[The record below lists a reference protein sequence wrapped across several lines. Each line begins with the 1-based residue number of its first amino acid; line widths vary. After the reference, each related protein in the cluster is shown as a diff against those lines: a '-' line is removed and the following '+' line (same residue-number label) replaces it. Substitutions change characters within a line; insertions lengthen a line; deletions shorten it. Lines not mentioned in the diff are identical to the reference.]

1 MGGGRV
7 YTMFAAPVNF
17 VEPLM
22 FHLATQHNAAA
33 EVSVAGAE
41 KTSFAWAKGALSPCP
56 SKEPFSPLVT
66 PSRGPKVPSPRL
78 SCTHLGLPPQHHLT
92 HLPGSSRAGRHLV
105 EAIRGALTVAEP
117 ASTSTSMPLPRPGTS
132 VRVVV
137 RGLGGRRRV
146 RLMPAF
152 VQSLARLLASPAAAF
167 LSAAPTPNPNPS
179 PLLRPPTAPHPASPL
194 ETFTDPTHMCY
205 WLAHL
210 AANPSVRG
218 GAADEPCTPPEP
230 HLTATRALLARPSSP
245 TTASTTSTTTSS
257 TTSTKRRNRKRRAP
271 PSEAAAASPRARQRK
286 QQRTGGG
293 VGARAG
299 AGDGS
304 STARQG
310 KGKGKGGWREEMAAQ
325 GLPVEQFWANRAQ
338 QWCGASPA
346 TAGCPT

>member
-1 MGGGRV
+1 M
-7 YTMFAAPVNF
+7 
-17 VEPLM
+17 
-22 FHLATQHNAAA
+22 
-33 EVSVAGAE
+33 
-41 KTSFAWAKGALSPCP
+41 
-56 SKEPFSPLVT
+56 
-66 PSRGPKVPSPRL
+66 
-78 SCTHLGLPPQHHLT
+78 
-92 HLPGSSRAGRHLV
+92 

-245 TTASTTSTTTSS
+245 TTASTTSTTTS
-257 TTSTKRRNRKRRAP
+257 TKRRNRKRRAP

-346 TAGCPT
+346 TAGSPT